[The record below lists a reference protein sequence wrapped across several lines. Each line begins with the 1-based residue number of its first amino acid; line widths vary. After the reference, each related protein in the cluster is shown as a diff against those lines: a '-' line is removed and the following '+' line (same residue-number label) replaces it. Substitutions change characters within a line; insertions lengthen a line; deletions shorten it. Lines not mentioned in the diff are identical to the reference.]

1 MSNET
6 IGGAPSLPFQ
16 VFMKGLED
24 VFGLDKSVT
33 PFLMSM
39 AEINNKPAEYFICM
53 ALEEFKIY
61 LDQEPHFDVD
71 LEDDDDDGLHKM
83 LSKKVS
89 H

>member
-1 MSNET
+1 MSNGIT
-6 IGGAPSLPFQ
+6 GSAPSLPFQ
-16 VFMKGLED
+16 MFMKGLED

-33 PFLMSM
+33 PFLQTL

-71 LEDDDDDGLHKM
+71 LEEEDDDGLQTM
-83 LSKKVS
+83 LSKKVNQ
-89 H
+89 

>member
-1 MSNET
+1 MNNKIT
-6 IGGAPSLPFQ
+6 GRAPSLPFQ

-24 VFGLDKSVT
+24 AFGLDKSIT
-33 PFLMSM
+33 PFLMSL
-39 AEINNKPAEYFICM
+39 AEVNDKPAEYFICM

-61 LDQEPHFDVD
+61 LDQEPHFDID

>member
-1 MSNET
+1 MSNEI

-24 VFGLDKSVT
+24 VFGLDKAVT